1 MATKHDIEAIINA
14 YREAEYTIIGLLKDV
29 AVEAVGTRD
38 WYEKQATTLRQLMEK
53 ARAVL
58 AEAEPSQ
65 ADLEAVLTHGW
76 AEGWNE
82 VAKGTEPLTA
92 PVLSAPAMT
101 AVAVEQS
108 AAFTAAGLSVLR
120 ATQDA
125 FREIGRVAVGGMV
138 ASGMDRNKALQDI
151 LNNFA
156 ANGITTFRDR
166 ANRKWGLDTYGEMV
180 LRTGVNRAQNDGRL
194 QGYQT
199 AGVTLLH
206 VSQHRGADDHCLPYQ
221 NRILSTD
228 GLAGERTV
236 TNAVTGKE
244 MTVYVTATLEDAVA
258 GGLLHVNCRHTLTAF
273 TPGVELPDDVEATLE
288 DFHVEQRQR
297 QIERNIRN
305 WRRMEAAA
313 TDDDRAAFCRRK
325 VRQWQGEA
333 RANVKANPWIQ
344 RRYDRERLWK
354 AQAGQGRKI
363 ERFTP
368 RTGTKIETKVKL
380 KKYRLTPSSKQ
391 AYISGAI
398 TDAPEMD
405 LLAALR
411 AAGQVEE
418 LDARAQRLAKKTLQ
432 PADEVYIYAT
442 RLAEERFP
450 GATGQVFGAA
460 PLPSVQAA
468 REAVK
473 KYSSDSSLPGKPE
486 ILEDLTLATTDEEAA
501 LAASKRWVT
510 KPAKAPNEYK
520 RPLRDY
526 SDEDLFEEINQALR
540 ASGGMTAHK
549 DGYVEAMDR
558 AFEIAPRNPQRMTL
572 HRGTSERQFIG
583 NCVDGTVTTNPASWR
598 GRTFVENAYM
608 STSIGERPAFSG
620 NIVMHLEVD
629 PGAKMA
635 YIGPADIDKP
645 NVSISKFGHELEV
658 VLQRGTEF
666 IVKSVELEQVDGNN
680 VTHVYAKVIRQRF

>member
-1 MATKHDIEAIINA
+1 MATKHDIEAILNA
-14 YREAEYTIIGLLKDV
+14 YREAEYTIIELLKDV
-29 AVEAVGTRD
+29 AVEATGTRD

-53 ARAVL
+53 ARTVL

-194 QGYQT
+194 QGYQA

-228 GLAGERTV
+228 GLAGDRTV

-273 TPGVELPDDVEATLE
+273 TPGVELPDDVEATIE
-288 DFHVEQRQR
+288 DFYVEQRQR

-333 RANVKANPWIQ
+333 RANVRANPWIQ
-344 RRYDRERLWK
+344 RRYDREKLWK
-354 AQAGQGRKI
+354 ARAGKGRKI
-363 ERFTP
+363 SQ
-368 RTGTKIETKVKL
+368 K
-380 KKYRLTPSSKQ
+380 
-391 AYISGAI
+391 
-398 TDAPEMD
+398 
-405 LLAALR
+405 
-411 AAGQVEE
+411 
-418 LDARAQRLAKKTLQ
+418 
-432 PADEVYIYAT
+432 
-442 RLAEERFP
+442 
-450 GATGQVFGAA
+450 
-460 PLPSVQAA
+460 
-468 REAVK
+468 
-473 KYSSDSSLPGKPE
+473 
-486 ILEDLTLATTDEEAA
+486 
-501 LAASKRWVT
+501 
-510 KPAKAPNEYK
+510 N
-520 RPLRDY
+520 
-526 SDEDLFEEINQALR
+526 
-540 ASGGMTAHK
+540 
-549 DGYVEAMDR
+549 
-558 AFEIAPRNPQRMTL
+558 
-572 HRGTSERQFIG
+572 
-583 NCVDGTVTTNPASWR
+583 
-598 GRTFVENAYM
+598 
-608 STSIGERPAFSG
+608 
-620 NIVMHLEVD
+620 
-629 PGAKMA
+629 
-635 YIGPADIDKP
+635 
-645 NVSISKFGHELEV
+645 
-658 VLQRGTEF
+658 
-666 IVKSVELEQVDGNN
+666 
-680 VTHVYAKVIRQRF
+680 